1 MDPAS
6 SVRGSLRHD
15 QGPYKVQVLDRAVAI
30 MGILSQSSSEMS
42 LGELT
47 AAIGLHKSTVHRLL
61 MVLESH
67 RMVDKSPLHGRY
79 RLGLKLFELG
89 SLAVGS
95 LNLRERARPRL
106 VWLGAQTGETV
117 HLCILDHAEM
127 LYIDKIEPERS
138 VRISSKI
145 GMRVGVHCSAVGKAV
160 LSCVPDAQVRGIL
173 CQQPMTP
180 RTSHTII
187 DAESYLADLELT
199 RTRGYALDN
208 EEAEEGVR
216 CVALPIFAA
225 DGKPIAAISI
235 SGPAFRFDEQRSASM
250 VESLRIVTAEL
261 SQHLGSRG

>member
-1 MDPAS
+1 
-6 SVRGSLRHD
+6 
-15 QGPYKVQVLDRAVAI
+15 
-30 MGILSQSSSEMS
+30 
-42 LGELT
+42 
-47 AAIGLHKSTVHRLL
+47 
-61 MVLESH
+61 
-67 RMVDKSPLHGRY
+67 
-79 RLGLKLFELG
+79 
-89 SLAVGS
+89 
-95 LNLRERARPRL
+95 
-106 VWLGAQTGETV
+106 
-117 HLCILDHAEM
+117 
-127 LYIDKIEPERS
+127 
-138 VRISSKI
+138 
-145 GMRVGVHCSAVGKAV
+145 
-160 LSCVPDAQVRGIL
+160 
-173 CQQPMTP
+173 MTP